1 MEQKKSALR
10 SPMMKKQSRMPYKVL
25 VIEDH
30 FLIAAAAEQAIADL
44 GYEVIGAA
52 ASRSHALDY
61 LGEADIALIDL
72 NLLDGASG
80 LDIARDF
87 SKHGTAVVI
96 VTANPEA
103 VPPNTDV
110 AIGVLAKPVDD
121 ASLSRVLKYLVSR
134 IEGRESRCPRELHL
148 LAGAPMSEA

>member
-1 MEQKKSALR
+1 
-10 SPMMKKQSRMPYKVL
+10 MPYKVL

-30 FLIAAAAEQAIADL
+30 FLIAAATEEAIAGL

-52 ASRSHALDY
+52 ASRSHAVEH
-61 LGEADIALIDL
+61 LGRVDIALIDL

-87 SKHGTAVVI
+87 SAQGTSVII

-103 VPPNTDV
+103 VPTDTDV
-110 AIGVLAKPVDD
+110 AIGVLAKPVTDGT
-121 ASLSRVLKYLVSR
+121 LSKVLKYVVSR
-134 IEGRESRCPRELHL
+134 REGREGRCPSELHL
-148 LAGAPMSEA
+148 CSSTSIAAN